1 MKRNFFYNWRFLLF
15 LWGISVFVGNVEAQ
29 TASLHIKTQTEE
41 GQDTVIIRHAKIK
54 SQSPFYMQQRI
65 GVLLKSDSIW
75 WLMPDEVLSFKVG
88 KKRYVS
94 VRMPKED
101 GGTENVFLRQ
111 VYHKPEHEIAV
122 YFYQDSLGNEK
133 RFFEVGNQPLQPL
146 VVGKDGSHPMKE
158 YLQGFPLVEQSDLL
172 KKYVDRMSPDEKSFH
187 KRARICWADN
197 MNLLTRFR
205 WGVSALANINQLTMD
220 KTKVNQTQAAVA
232 LWTDVPLGI
241 YGLTLHPELS
251 FNKVS
256 AIQVARQGTPLD
268 IAYNH
273 TMLTLPVMLRYTAVF
288 LKGKVLPY
296 WEGGAFMGY
305 ALEHEFT
312 LRGFVRDEDHFVIGF
327 SEEKMEGEQITL
339 GVLAGAGAEIRLM
352 SRHSLWIGARYF
364 KQLDHNMN
372 AYNVSLNGI
381 QLYASFNF

>member
-172 KKYVDRMSPDEKSFH
+172 KKYGSRS
-187 KRARICWADN
+187 
-197 MNLLTRFR
+197 
-205 WGVSALANINQLTMD
+205 
-220 KTKVNQTQAAVA
+220 
-232 LWTDVPLGI
+232 
-241 YGLTLHPELS
+241 
-251 FNKVS
+251 
-256 AIQVARQGTPLD
+256 
-268 IAYNH
+268 
-273 TMLTLPVMLRYTAVF
+273 
-288 LKGKVLPY
+288 
-296 WEGGAFMGY
+296 
-305 ALEHEFT
+305 
-312 LRGFVRDEDHFVIGF
+312 
-327 SEEKMEGEQITL
+327 
-339 GVLAGAGAEIRLM
+339 EIR
-352 SRHSLWIGARYF
+352 
-364 KQLDHNMN
+364 
-372 AYNVSLNGI
+372 
-381 QLYASFNF
+381 